1 MKRIERSSESLKY
14 TIDFKH
20 PPVVEVE
27 LGESFTVETE
37 DAPSGLYRTLDDA
50 AQLLGPWY
58 WNYSP
63 PMANPVTGPV
73 HIKGVE
79 PGDTLVVSVEAID
92 LDTQGATFWRPGH
105 KPLGD
110 SLKWSELSKPTLV
123 IGRMQNGFVDMDEAA
138 TWEDGR
144 VIRHRLGLR
153 VHWHDRRGAGTRGR
167 NSRLGPGQLGR
178 KPGRSRHV
186 SRHAGADSLLS
197 PGRSSLRRGRT
208 RLSG

>member
-1 MKRIERSSESLKY
+1 MKQIERSSESLKY

-73 HIKGVE
+73 HIKGVD
-79 PGDTLVVSVEAID
+79 PRI
-92 LDTQGATFWRPGH
+92 
-105 KPLGD
+105 
-110 SLKWSELSKPTLV
+110 
-123 IGRMQNGFVDMDEAA
+123 
-138 TWEDGR
+138 
-144 VIRHRLGLR
+144 
-153 VHWHDRRGAGTRGR
+153 
-167 NSRLGPGQLGR
+167 
-178 KPGRSRHV
+178 
-186 SRHAGADSLLS
+186 
-197 PGRSSLRRGRT
+197 SLRPSTWILKARPFGARGTSR
-208 RLSG
+208 